1 MNFTKKKM
9 FLLLVMN
16 FNVVLRPGSARSVNI
31 NELYPHKSSH
41 LSLLKL
47 LKCHSN
53 AQPMRDDSL
62 AKKWE
67 KHFWRQTE
75 EWSCCSAHMLL
86 MQHLLFRHPADQ
98 IALPHQKDL
107 VEMKPRSITDWFNA
121 SNWNANLIW
130 NQLLCIIYISKWLQE
145 QRLHGFYS
153 CGKVTLKLD
162 FNLPVMCR
170 QKQEVVSSLGFNM
183 DGRTDGL
190 TCSCSVSDPGSDV
203 HILVSERLTR
213 NWNM

>member
-1 MNFTKKKM
+1 MLFS
-9 FLLLVMN
+9 VQD
-16 FNVVLRPGSARSVNI
+16 RPRSVNI
-31 NELYPHKSSH
+31 NEWYPHKYSH

-67 KHFWRQTE
+67 KHFTRQTE
-75 EWSCCSAHMLL
+75 ERSCCSANMLL
-86 MQHLLFRHPADQ
+86 TQRLLFRHPADQ
-98 IALPHQKDL
+98 IAFPNQKDL

-130 NQLLCIIYISKWLQE
+130 NQLLCINYISKWLQE
-145 QRLHGFYS
+145 LRLQGFLLVWQS
-153 CGKVTLKLD
+153 DSKTWL
-162 FNLPVMCR
+162 
-170 QKQEVVSSLGFNM
+170 QSSLHVPTEIGSNEFFGIQH
-183 DGRTDGL
+183 GRSYRRLG
-190 TCSCSVSDPGSDV
+190 CSCSVSDPGSDV
-203 HILVSERLTR
+203 YILVSEWLTR